1 MVDFSASRKTLLT
14 GFILLAYSDILN
26 NRTYD
31 LVGVDQGYTTFKG
44 YHYNSEK
51 DMYDEVFSYKHKEK
65 IHLVVPGDFTGT
77 GNVSYALVTKKGPGK
92 FDIYMYFL
100 DQDEAKYLGE
110 SIAAPFLYACP
121 DDLRPQLLIQYND
134 GLKKVR
140 IDEDRNI
147 IKDSADEYGKLH
159 RDHTS
164 AFVELDGS
172 MKACLC
178 LVVDDGHGGKLLR
191 VLSNRNG
198 EFVNYFEMRLPNEIG
213 PIVFGDFNGNGMNDM
228 GFVQKSG
235 EKYLLK
241 IYFNM
246 TSRVDEGGKRLLGG
260 FLPHQ
265 ADSTV
270 FSEGN
275 MKVIDLGEVFPN
287 CTPVLKSE
295 DHFEGLPYGIFNADL
310 KAKGRQDF
318 FIIMKDIDNSTKVGV
333 LENNSV
339 PDDIQFEKAMYN
351 EDLFNLKNIIS
362 ISCCDYNNKGR
373 EAVFLNR
380 VVDNSAVVE
389 AYKNDLSKENLKLSL
404 STIHPGQQKYGSV
417 VPGVSY
423 LVSYGDG
430 ERIIIS
436 NQMPYSTFVH
446 LKHHV
451 AYIGLGTINLIVD
464 SLMIGTPG
472 KSGSPY
478 AGPYVI
484 DSIAIPNTDL
494 VVYLGKNEKY
504 TVEAHF
510 IVGEHF
516 KTIIGTLLIVA
527 GVNLAFILLLQYRDR
542 RRMIR
547 AKNMDKLHPLFST
560 LQ

>member
-1 MVDFSASRKTLLT
+1 MVDFGASRKTLLT

-26 NRTYD
+26 SRTYD

-44 YHYNSEK
+44 YHYNAEK

-65 IHLVVPGDFTGT
+65 IHLVIPGDFTGT
-77 GNVSYALVTKKGPGK
+77 GSVSYVLVTKKGPGE
-92 FDIYMYFL
+92 FDSYIYFR
-100 DQDEAKYLGE
+100 DHDESKHLGE
-110 SIAAPFLYACP
+110 STSAPLLYACP
-121 DDLRPQLLIQYND
+121 EDLRPQLLMQCSS

-140 IDEDRNI
+140 VDEDRNV
-147 IKDSADEYGKLH
+147 IKEPVDEYGKLH

-178 LVVDDGHGGKLLR
+178 LVVDDGNGGKLLR

-198 EFVNYFEMRLPNEIG
+198 EFVNYFEMSLPNEIG

-228 GFVQKSG
+228 AFVQKSG

-241 IYFNM
+241 IYFNS
-246 TSRVDEGGKRLLGG
+246 TSRVNRRRRRLLGG

-265 ADSTV
+265 VDSTV
-270 FSEGN
+270 FSEGD
-275 MKVIDLGEVFPN
+275 MKVVDLSEEFPN
-287 CTPVLKSE
+287 CTPVLKSD

-310 KAKGRQDF
+310 RAKGRLDF
-318 FIIMKDIDNSTKVGV
+318 FIVMKDMDSITRIGV

-339 PDDIQFEKAMYN
+339 PDDIQLEKAEYH
-351 EDLFNLKNIIS
+351 EDLFRLKNVIS

-380 VVDNSAVVE
+380 VVDNDAVVE
-389 AYKNDLSKENLKLSL
+389 AYRNDLSKENLKLSL
-404 STIHPGQQKYGSV
+404 STIHPENQKYGSV

-436 NQMPYSTFVH
+436 NQVPYSTFVH

-510 IVGEHF
+510 IVGDHF
-516 KTIIGTLLIVA
+516 RTIIGTLLVVA

-542 RRMIR
+542 RRIIR

>member
-1 MVDFSASRKTLLT
+1 MVDFGASKKTLLT
-14 GFILLAYSDILN
+14 GFILMAYSDILN

-44 YHYNSEK
+44 YHYNAEK
-51 DMYDEVFSYKHKEK
+51 DMYDEVFSHKHKEK
-65 IHLVVPGDFTGT
+65 IHLVIPADFTGT
-77 GNVSYALVTKKGPGK
+77 GNVSYILVSKKGPEK
-92 FDIYMYFL
+92 FNIYIYFR
-100 DQDEAKYLGE
+100 DYDESRYLGE
-110 SIAAPFLYACP
+110 SITVPLLYACP
-121 DDLRPQLLIQYND
+121 DDLRPQLLVQYSD
-134 GLKKVR
+134 GLKKIR
-140 IDEDRNI
+140 IDESGNM
-147 IKDSADEYGKLH
+147 IKEPADEYGKLH
-159 RDHTS
+159 KEHTS
-164 AFVELDGS
+164 AFVEVDGS

-178 LVVDDGHGGKLLR
+178 LVLDDGHGGRLLR
-191 VLSNRNG
+191 ILSNRNG
-198 EFVNYFEMRLPNEIG
+198 EFINYFEMKLPDEIG

-228 GFVQKSG
+228 AFVQKNG

-241 IYFNM
+241 IYFNT
-246 TSRVDEGGKRLLGG
+246 TSRVGDGDKRLLGG

-265 ADSTV
+265 IDSTI

-275 MKVIDLGEVFPN
+275 MKVIDLSEEFPN
-287 CTPVLKSE
+287 CTPVIRSE

-310 KAKGRQDF
+310 RAKGRQDF
-318 FIIMKDIDNSTKVGV
+318 FIIMKDIDSSIRIGV
-333 LENNSV
+333 LENNSN
-339 PDDIQFEKAMYN
+339 PDDIRLGKAEYN
-351 EDLFNLKNIIS
+351 EDIFGLKNIIS

-380 VVDNSAVVE
+380 VVDNNAVVE

-404 STIHPGQQKYGSV
+404 STIHPGLQKYGSV

-436 NQMPYSTFVH
+436 NQTPYSTFVH
-446 LKHHV
+446 LKHQV
-451 AYIGLGTINLIVD
+451 AYIGLGTMNLIVD

-472 KSGSPY
+472 KNGSPY

-494 VVYLGKNEKY
+494 VVYLEENEKY

-510 IVGEHF
+510 IVGDHF

-542 RRMIR
+542 RRIIK